1 MKAFKSSL
9 FLGLMLNF
17 SLVFAHGMNKP
28 GPNGGEIRMPG
39 PFHTEAKA
47 EGANKLKVYLLDMNF
62 KNPVTANS
70 SVEVTFSG
78 HHKTKASC
86 EKSKDYFLCS
96 FEGGVDL
103 QKEGTIEIKAV
114 RDSKKGSIATYKTPL
129 MAK

>member
-1 MKAFKSSL
+1 MYPKLLRYSAVSLPLLTPSSSGSL

-70 SVEVTFSG
+70 SVEVTFS
-78 HHKTKASC
+78 
-86 EKSKDYFLCS
+86 
-96 FEGGVDL
+96 
-103 QKEGTIEIKAV
+103 
-114 RDSKKGSIATYKTPL
+114 
-129 MAK
+129 